1 MMTAMTSVTVV
12 QTGMGVAVGGASLGA
27 DALLAA
33 VRGGDLDAA
42 AVLTDLLLEKGGS
55 VRLEDGGTLVQSKER
70 DSRWG
75 GEFRPGKVCTGQYAV
90 VRKGSKRAGT
100 PDAIELVG
108 IERAGSRYERL
119 EDGRH
124 VPTTR
129 DKAFSRSFQV
139 GESAVY
145 GSFNLTYTG
154 TVESISCKRVVVA
167 PGYGDRTK
175 SLDLERFFWR
185 NWDYN
190 EAETA
195 ERNAEISRTI

>member
-1 MMTAMTSVTVV
+1 MMTAMTVDAVSGLVA
-12 QTGMGVAVGGASLGA
+12 GVSA
-27 DALLAA
+27 DALLAS
-33 VRGGDLDAA
+33 VRLGDLDAA

-55 VRLEDGGTLVQSKER
+55 VRLEDGSTLVQIKQK
-70 DSRWG
+70 DTTWH

-90 VRKGSKRAGT
+90 VTKGNNKRAGT
-100 PDAIELVG
+100 LDAIELVG

-119 EDGRH
+119 EDGRY
-124 VPTTR
+124 VPTSE
-129 DKAFSRSFQV
+129 DKAFSRRFSL
-139 GESAVY
+139 GDSAVY

-154 TVESISCKRVVVA
+154 PITSITAKRVVIE

-195 ERNAEISRTI
+195 ARNAEISMTI

>member
-1 MMTAMTSVTVV
+1 MMTAMTVDAVSGLVA
-12 QTGMGVAVGGASLGA
+12 GVSA
-27 DALLAA
+27 DALLAS
-33 VRGGDLDAA
+33 VRLGDLDAA

-55 VRLEDGGTLVQSKER
+55 VRLEDGSTLVQIKQK
-70 DSRWG
+70 DTTWH

-90 VRKGSKRAGT
+90 VTKGNKRAGT
-100 PDAIELVG
+100 PDVIELVG
-108 IERAGSRYERL
+108 IERAGSRYSRG
-119 EDGRH
+119 EDGRY
-124 VPTTR
+124 VPTTE
-129 DKAFSRSFQV
+129 DKAFSRRFV
-139 GESAVY
+139 LGDSAVY

-154 TVESISCKRVVVA
+154 RVESISPKRVVIN

-195 ERNAEISRTI
+195 ARNAEISMSI